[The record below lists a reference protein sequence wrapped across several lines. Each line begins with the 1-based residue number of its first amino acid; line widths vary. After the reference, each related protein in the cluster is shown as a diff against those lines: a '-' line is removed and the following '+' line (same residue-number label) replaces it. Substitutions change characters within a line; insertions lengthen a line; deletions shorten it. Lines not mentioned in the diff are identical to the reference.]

1 MIISKGQGWG
11 MVTVVKLGHPIF
23 LKDPP
28 MGFGTRY
35 AFLLQFSNDV
45 GGCWYVPR
53 ILNKLAR

>member
-1 MIISKGQGWG
+1 